1 MPTRMPR
8 YDVRN
13 DGVGPYAVF
22 YCDKCS
28 REYRSSPD
36 IGGQIAQD
44 IGKKAVGGLLRG
56 VPLFG
61 GVMADS
67 VAGQDPRYTRSL
79 TPQQLEAHWQQV
91 KDNFH
96 ECPTCKLMVCGAD
109 WDPQSGF
116 CQDDSPR
123 RNEIAQ
129 AQAEQAGQMVKG
141 FAAAFG
147 LDKALDKA
155 AEAAKQA
162 QAQMARCPK
171 DGTLA
176 KPGTKFCPEC
186 GTAMIQ
192 PVAASVKCPKCG
204 AETHGAKF
212 CPECGTKIEQPAAAA
227 AAPATCRNC
236 GAELTG
242 AKFCPECGTK
252 AG

>member
-13 DGVGPYAVF
+13 DGVGPYAIF

-28 REYRSSPD
+28 REYRSTPD
-36 IGGQIAQD
+36 VGGQIAQN
-44 IGKKAVGGLLRG
+44 IGKQAMGGFLRNIPLVGNAV
-56 VPLFG
+56 
-61 GVMADS
+61 ADN
-67 VAGQDPRYTRSL
+67 VTGQDPRYIYSL

-91 KDNFH
+91 KENFH
-96 ECPTCKLMVCGAD
+96 VCPTCNLFVCGAD
-109 WDPQSGF
+109 WDPQSGT
-116 CQDDSPR
+116 CNEDSPR

-129 AQAEQAGQMVKG
+129 AQAEQAGSMVKG

-147 LDKALDKA
+147 LDKAVDKVA
-155 AEAAKQA
+155 DATRKMQA
-162 QAQMARCPK
+162 SMARCPK

-192 PVAASVKCPKCG
+192 PTVASVKCSNCG
-204 AETHGAKF
+204 ADTKGAKF
-212 CPECGTKIEQPAAAA
+212 CPECGTKVEQPVVAV
-227 AAPATCRNC
+227 APTNCRNC
-236 GAELTG
+236 GAELKG

-252 AG
+252 AV